1 MLYSG
6 IPDAVRGRI
15 WTKILDIDTIRDQHP
30 NKFYSKLCQVPNE
43 NACKDIMKDVE
54 RTMSELCLWDEE
66 LLGGNNKLYNVLVAY
81 ANFDEEVGYVQ
92 GINYIAAILIFY
104 VKDEEQAF
112 WCLLQIM

>member
-43 NACKDIMKDVE
+43 SACKDIMKDVE

-92 GINYIAAILIFY
+92 GINYIAALLIFY